1 MGTRINICHVISK
14 LRLENHI
21 CRVIFSRAK
30 SLVWLFSLKTSIW
43 ANHNLPFPPKIP
55 GRKIMNSS
63 PLIEN
68 RGQLI
73 VFEGLDKSGK
83 STQSQKLKEALEKD
97 GQLVDLWSFPDRNT
111 KLGDVIDSYLNKK
124 LELHDRSIHLLFSA
138 NRWEKVSKLIKLLE
152 SGTTVIT
159 DRYAFSGVAYSA
171 AKGLPLEWC
180 KQPDVGL
187 PKPDCVIFLQL
198 SPEAGA
204 KRNGFGEERYEKT
217 QFQNKVLEQFM
228 QIKDESWKIINADQ
242 NMEDLHQEIYKH
254 IKSLKNEELNRL
266 WEKKD

>member
-21 CRVIFSRAK
+21 CHAIFSRAK

-97 GQLVDLWSFPDRNT
+97 GQLVDLWSFPG
-111 KLGDVIDSYLNKK
+111 K
-124 LELHDRSIHLLFSA
+124 F
-138 NRWEKVSKLIKLLE
+138 
-152 SGTTVIT
+152 
-159 DRYAFSGVAYSA
+159 
-171 AKGLPLEWC
+171 
-180 KQPDVGL
+180 
-187 PKPDCVIFLQL
+187 
-198 SPEAGA
+198 
-204 KRNGFGEERYEKT
+204 
-217 QFQNKVLEQFM
+217 
-228 QIKDESWKIINADQ
+228 
-242 NMEDLHQEIYKH
+242 
-254 IKSLKNEELNRL
+254 
-266 WEKKD
+266 EKK